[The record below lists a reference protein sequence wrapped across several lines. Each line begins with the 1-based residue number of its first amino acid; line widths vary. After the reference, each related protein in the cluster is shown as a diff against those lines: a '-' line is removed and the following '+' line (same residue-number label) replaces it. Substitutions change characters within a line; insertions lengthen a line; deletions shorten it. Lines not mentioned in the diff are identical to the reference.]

1 MPAIVTEVPNRIR
14 LRFVTGVGST
24 GNPTYSTQS
33 FGNVKE
39 NALHDD
45 VYDVADALAGLCGWD
60 LEEIIFEEDKLLIG
74 VQEVA
79 DEDFTNGI

>member
-24 GNPTYSTQS
+24 GNHTYSTQS
-33 FGNVKE
+33 FFNVKE

-45 VYDVADALAGLCGWD
+45 VYDVANALDGLCYWD

-74 VQEVA
+74 V
-79 DEDFTNGI
+79 